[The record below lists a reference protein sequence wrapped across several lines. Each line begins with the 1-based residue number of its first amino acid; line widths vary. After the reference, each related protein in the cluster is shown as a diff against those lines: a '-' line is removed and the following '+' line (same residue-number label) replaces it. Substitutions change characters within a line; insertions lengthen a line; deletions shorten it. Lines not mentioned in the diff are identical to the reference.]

1 VRVLIDTTFARRG
14 PSGTAVYLER
24 LVPELRALGVDVVEA
39 ANARRPAPAG
49 GGAGSVRNLAADRAW
64 TALGLAGR
72 ARAAD
77 AGLVHHPLPAGS
89 RAIRLPQVVTVH
101 DLAFERLPE
110 RFDARFRAYARR
122 AHRSAARRAAVVI
135 AVSHATAQDVRE
147 HWGIDPA
154 RIVVAPHGPGQAIEP
169 APARTDPP
177 THFLYVGDDEP
188 RKDLGLLLS
197 AYARHRAMTGGPA
210 ALPLVLAGSVP
221 DPGRPGVR
229 TERPDAARLAEL
241 HAGAAA
247 LVHPA
252 LHEGFGLTALE
263 AMAAG
268 TPVVAVRSPG
278 VLEVCGAAAAWAEPG
293 DAEALAAHMT
303 RLAADPAAR
312 DDLAAR
318 GRRRSRDFSW
328 ERSAREHVRAYTLA
342 LGS

>member
-24 LVPELRALGVDVVEA
+24 LVPALRALGIDVVEA
-39 ANARRPAPAG
+39 ANARRRAPAG
-49 GGAGSVRNLAADRAW
+49 GGPGSVRNLAADRAW

-72 ARAAD
+72 ARAAQ
-77 AGLVHHPLPAGS
+77 AGVVHHPLPAGS
-89 RAIRLPQVVTVH
+89 RAIRVPQVVTVH
-101 DLAFERLPE
+101 DLAYERVPE
-110 RFDARFRAYARR
+110 RFDPRFRAYARR
-122 AHRSAARRAAVVI
+122 AHRSAARRAAAVI
-135 AVSHATAQDVRE
+135 AVSQATADDVRE

-154 RIVVAPHGPGQAIEP
+154 RIVVAPHGPGQAPERT
-169 APARTDPP
+169 PARSDPP

-197 AYARHRAMTGGPA
+197 AHARHRAMAGPA
-210 ALPLVLAGSVP
+210 ALPLVLAGSAP
-221 DPGRPGVR
+221 DPGLPGVR

-241 HAGAAA
+241 HASAAA

-278 VLEVCGAAAAWAEPG
+278 VLEVCGAAAAWADPG

-312 DDLAAR
+312 DELAER
-318 GRRRSRDFSW
+318 GRRRSADFSW
-328 ERSAREHVRAYTLA
+328 ERSAREHLRAYTLA
-342 LGS
+342 VGS